1 MSFLGKKRIQRDEE
15 DEKVRHNH
23 IILLKKLNKKEYN
36 QMFGIKE
43 EEPQKEEN
51 IGIQEENNNYL
62 EEYKKENKEIKI
74 IETTIIL
81 PIKEKIKSKSNKKEK
96 KEIIKEEKSTIQV
109 FSSPKNYSIKKLE
122 IKKDIGEK
130 KIENEEKKEKNDLN
144 NAKTLDNPFKN
155 LFEKDSIKQ
164 IKESSKDEKSN
175 PTLFGNI
182 DNKDKINNKD
192 KIENKPAISLF
203 GNLNDKKDN
212 KEIIQNRPVISLFGS
227 IKDNKETIE
236 NKPAIS
242 LFGNINDIKDNKPEN
257 KSLFSN
263 TNSLFSANNKGIFSS
278 DNNFSLFS
286 NNINNNQPLFF
297 GNNNS
302 NSLSF
307 GNSNNN
313 NSIFSNNSG
322 NIDDKN
328 NTPLFQNNNNISNP
342 FSQIKG
348 ESFLKSILNNNNNEN
363 NKNDNN
369 GSLFGIK
376 SNNNINE
383 GDGEDEED
391 ERDKPKTI
399 YIGEPLKSQ
408 DYSNY
413 SKLYNTHLDN
423 LFLYNKNKKKYIS
436 KGNGN
441 FSIEKTKDENSK
453 EHQAVIVFRN
463 QTGNKL
469 VEGFINKKFD
479 KLDISNKDFNFVLSF
494 GIIMMIEGKPELGF
508 IKIPFKNE
516 ENANKLKDA
525 FDKAILFLEG
535 K

>member
-15 DEKVRHNH
+15 DEKVRHIH

-130 KIENEEKKEKNDLN
+130 KVENEEKKEKNDIN
-144 NAKTLDNPFKN
+144 NAKTLDNPFKK
-155 LFEKDSIKQ
+155 LFEKDSIKE
-164 IKESSKDEKSN
+164 IKESNKDEKSN

-182 DNKDKINNKD
+182 DNKDKTNNID
-192 KIENKPAISLF
+192 K
-203 GNLNDKKDN
+203 
-212 KEIIQNRPVISLFGS
+212 
-227 IKDNKETIE
+227 IE